1 MKLPRL
7 LTAVF
12 FAATLQVSSHP
23 LLAANPDTFTL
34 KAATGN
40 GTFSLGDA
48 KGKYVALHFLL
59 KTEYPCCLRHTRDY
73 FTKSA
78 TLPNVVQVF
87 IKPDTGEEIAKWALK
102 LPAEELSQ
110 NPIYRD
116 PEGALA
122 NAFGVPTATNF
133 TARWCT
139 SLRRSSSDRMAGR
152 FSATSERTTATASR
166 LKNSPGKSPN

>member
-59 KTEYPCCLRHTRDY
+59 KTECPYCLRHTRDY

-78 TLPNVVQVF
+78 TLPNVV
-87 IKPDTGEEIAKWALK
+87 
-102 LPAEELSQ
+102 
-110 NPIYRD
+110 
-116 PEGALA
+116 
-122 NAFGVPTATNF
+122 
-133 TARWCT
+133 
-139 SLRRSSSDRMAGR
+139 
-152 FSATSERTTATASR
+152 
-166 LKNSPGKSPN
+166 